1 MELKGTI
8 TIVTGG
14 ASGIGRAICH
24 AFAAEGATV
33 VAVDINADGV
43 AETAREIGGV
53 AMTANVAE
61 EADIRRV
68 VERTIARFG
77 RVDLMFSNAGIQR
90 SPGQGASGVDLLEED
105 ANWEE
110 SWAVNTMAHVYAARA
125 VLPHM
130 LERGQGYICSTAS
143 AAGLLMSLG
152 SVSYAV
158 TKHGAVAFA
167 EFLAMTYGDDGI
179 RVSCLCPQGVET
191 PMLLAEAAR
200 MPQATVLMAGVQQ
213 PEQVADAVVQAI
225 REETFLILPH
235 PEVREYVRRKG
246 DDHDRWLRG
255 MRRLWKNMQAMA
267 ARDEPAG

>member
-1 MELKGTI
+1 MELKDAV

-24 AFAAEGATV
+24 AFANEGATV
-33 VAVDINADGV
+33 VAVDMNADGV

-53 AMTANVAE
+53 AMTANVGAE
-61 EADIRRV
+61 EDVRRV
-68 VERTIARFG
+68 VEGTIARFG
-77 RVDLMFSNAGIQR
+77 RVDLMFSNAGIER
-90 SPGQGASGVDLLEED
+90 HAAKGASGADLLEED

-130 LERGQGYICSTAS
+130 LERGEGYICSTAS
-143 AAGLLMSLG
+143 AAGLLTSLG
-152 SVSYAV
+152 AVSYAV
-158 TKHGAVAFA
+158 TKHGALAFA

-179 RVSCLCPQGVET
+179 RVSCLCPQGVQT
-191 PMLLAEAAR
+191 PMLQASAQWAQLGTYR
-200 MPQATVLMAGVQQ
+200 MEGALH
-213 PEQVADAVVQAI
+213 PEEVADAVVEAI

-255 MRRLWKNMQAMA
+255 MRRLWKTMQEVA
-267 ARDEPAG
+267 AGEKPAG

>member
-1 MELKGTI
+1 MELKDTV

-33 VAVDINADGV
+33 VAVDMNADGA

-53 AMTANVAE
+53 AMTANVGQE
-61 EADIRRV
+61 EDVRRV

-77 RVDLMFSNAGIQR
+77 RVDLMFSNAGIER
-90 SPGQGASGVDLLEED
+90 HPIDGASGADMLEPN

-130 LERGQGYICSTAS
+130 LERGEGYICSTAS
-143 AAGLLMSLG
+143 AAGLLTSLG
-152 SVSYAV
+152 AVSYAV

-179 RVSCLCPQGVET
+179 RVSCLCPQGVRT
-191 PMLLAEAAR
+191 PMLLEDAER
-200 MPQATVLMAGVQQ
+200 KGLGNFLLEGSLQ

-235 PEVREYVRRKG
+235 PEVREYVRRKA

-255 MRRLWKNMQAMA
+255 MRRLWKTLQEVA
-267 ARDEPAG
+267 ARNQPAP